1 MGPARPCLQDGH
13 RPLVGPPRILR
24 PFLTFLFRSPQL
36 NAAPADQIRL
46 LDVQALDVR
55 LSQLDH
61 KRTSLP
67 EHAEIESLTKDLA
80 QLRDLLVASQTE
92 ESDTA
97 REQTKAE
104 QDVDQVRQ
112 RAVRD
117 QQRLD
122 SGTVTSS
129 KDLENLQREIVS
141 LAKRQGD
148 LEDVVLEVME
158 RRESAQERVTELTE
172 RVSAVQAKA
181 DDAAARRDTAVK
193 GFDDEAAT
201 VTKERE
207 LVAASVPA
215 DLLKL
220 YEKLRVKEGGVGAA
234 RLYQRRCEGSPAGAE
249 RHRAERRQ
257 VGRPGHRAAL
267 RELPSH
273 PGPYLRLG
281 SVSGRRCPIPRS
293 WSRPTAAPGETRDR
307 PDTALSYWT
316 R

>member
-1 MGPARPCLQDGH
+1 M
-13 RPLVGPPRILR
+13 
-24 PFLTFLFRSPQL
+24 

-55 LSQLDH
+55 LSQLAH
-61 KRTSLP
+61 KRKSLP
-67 EHAEIESLTKDLA
+67 EHTEIDSLTADLA

-104 QDVDQVRQ
+104 QDVDLVRQ

-122 SGTVTSS
+122 SGAVTSP
-129 KDLENLQREIVS
+129 KDLESLQREITS

-158 RRESAQERVTELTE
+158 RRESAQERVTELTA
-172 RVSAVQAKA
+172 RVSAVQAKV
-181 DDAAARRDTAVK
+181 DDATARRDAATN
-193 GFDDEAAT
+193 GLDEEAAT

-207 LVAASVPA
+207 LVAGSVPA

-220 YEKLRVKEGGVGAA
+220 YDKLRAQSGGVGAA
-234 RLYQRRCEGSPAGAE
+234 RLYQRRCEGCRLE
-249 RHRAERRQ
+249 LNITE
-257 VGRPGHRAAL
+257 VNDVKAA
-267 RELPSH
+267 S
-273 PGPYLRLG
+273 
-281 SVSGRRCPIPRS
+281 
-293 WSRPTAAPGETRDR
+293 
-307 PDTALSYWT
+307 PDTVLRCENCHRILVRTAESGL
-316 R
+316 

>member
-1 MGPARPCLQDGH
+1 M
-13 RPLVGPPRILR
+13 
-24 PFLTFLFRSPQL
+24 

-55 LSQLDH
+55 LSQLAH
-61 KRTSLP
+61 KRKSLP
-67 EHAEIESLTKDLA
+67 EHAEIESLTADLA

-104 QDVDQVRQ
+104 QDVDLVRQ

-122 SGTVTSS
+122 SGAVTSP
-129 KDLENLQREIVS
+129 KDLESLQREIAS

-158 RRESAQERVTELTE
+158 RRESAQERVTEFTA
-172 RVSAVQAKA
+172 RVSAVQAKV
-181 DDAAARRDTAVK
+181 DDATARRDAKTQAL
-193 GFDDEAAT
+193 DDEAAT

-207 LVAASVPA
+207 LVAGSVPA

-220 YEKLRVKEGGVGAA
+220 YDRLRAQSGGVGAA
-234 RLYQRRCEGSPAGAE
+234 RLYQRRCEGCRLE
-249 RHRAERRQ
+249 LNITE
-257 VGRPGHRAAL
+257 VNDVKAA
-267 RELPSH
+267 S
-273 PGPYLRLG
+273 
-281 SVSGRRCPIPRS
+281 
-293 WSRPTAAPGETRDR
+293 
-307 PDTALSYWT
+307 PDTVLRCENCHRILVRTAESGL
-316 R
+316 

>member
-1 MGPARPCLQDGH
+1 M
-13 RPLVGPPRILR
+13 
-24 PFLTFLFRSPQL
+24 

-55 LSQLDH
+55 LSQLAH
-61 KRTSLP
+61 RRKSLP
-67 EHAEIESLTKDLA
+67 EHAEIESLTSDLA
-80 QLRDLLVASQTE
+80 QLRDLLIASQTE

-112 RAVRD
+112 RAARD

-122 SGTVTSS
+122 SGAITSP
-129 KDLENLQREIVS
+129 KGLENLQREITS

-158 RRESAQERVTELTE
+158 RREAVQERVTELSG

-181 DDAAARRDTAVK
+181 DDATARRDAATEELD
-193 GFDDEAAT
+193 GEAAS

-207 LVAASVPA
+207 IVAASVPA

-220 YEKLRVKEGGVGAA
+220 YDKLREQQGGIGAA
-234 RLYQRRCEGSPAGAE
+234 RLYQRRCEGCRLE
-249 RHRAERRQ
+249 LNITEINE
-257 VGRPGHRAAL
+257 VKAA
-267 RELPSH
+267 S
-273 PGPYLRLG
+273 
-281 SVSGRRCPIPRS
+281 
-293 WSRPTAAPGETRDR
+293 
-307 PDTALSYWT
+307 PDTVLRCENCRRILVRTAESGL
-316 R
+316 